1 MKNKG
6 QIRLHKTGLPIKD
19 YFKKIWEIIRMP
31 EMGLLPGQLAFSM
44 ILSLVPIITFSGYIA
59 SMFSFKT
66 ENIIEVLNRII
77 PGGAKYLIPTSS
89 TYVISFGYALIF
101 IFMFYIAT
109 NGCNS
114 IILVANQIYG
124 IKNSNWGKRRIKAI
138 LMTLVIVIL
147 IVFLLIVPIFGNK
160 IVNLLSYLGA
170 DVDFVTKNSWLIK
183 YPLVFIILFLFI
195 KLFYR
200 WAPDEIRDNSHLE
213 VGAIFTTI
221 GWFSITH
228 LYSSFATNMTTY
240 NILYGALANI
250 ALLMAWLYAISF
262 IFVFGLA
269 LNYGEELEY
278 DRLVKTGAIKIIE
291 EEKK

>member
-1 MKNKG
+1 
-6 QIRLHKTGLPIKD
+6 
-19 YFKKIWEIIRMP
+19 
-31 EMGLLPGQLAFSM
+31 
-44 ILSLVPIITFSGYIA
+44 
-59 SMFSFKT
+59 
-66 ENIIEVLNRII
+66 
-77 PGGAKYLIPTSS
+77 
-89 TYVISFGYALIF
+89 LIF

-124 IKNSNWGKRRIKAI
+124 IKNSNWGKRRVKAI
-138 LMTLVIVIL
+138 FMTLIIVVL

-160 IVNLLSYLGA
+160 IVDLLSYLGV
-170 DVDFVTKNSWLIK
+170 DVDFVTKNSWVIK

-221 GWFSITH
+221 GWFTITH
-228 LYSSFATNMTTY
+228 LYSHFASNMTTY

-278 DRLVKTGAIKIIE
+278 DRLVKTGAIKIIDE
-291 EEKK
+291 GKK